1 MTAPPDSASHAAAQA
16 APSAAASR
24 VAEQAAPTATAN
36 RVAEQAARSSYGR
49 LIAILAA
56 TDRNIAAAED
66 ALSDAL
72 LAALD
77 HWQRYG
83 IPANPDAWLLTAARN
98 RQKNAARARSLRQR
112 AEPDLL
118 LHLTPP
124 PEDAPFPDERLALM
138 FVCAHPAIG
147 PAARAPLML
156 QTVLGLD
163 AARIARAFLAEPAA
177 MSQRLVRAKARIRD
191 TGLRFA
197 LPDPADLPDRL
208 AEVLDAIYAAFTQ
221 GWDGLDTPDAP
232 DALTGEAIWLARLLT
247 ALLPTEP
254 EPKGLLALML
264 YCTARHAARRDAS
277 GAFVPLERQDSRL
290 WNRDMVIEAEGL
302 LTDAARAARFGRYQ
316 CEAAIQSVLIQRPIT
331 GRLNLAA
338 LRTLYDL
345 LVAHTDGI
353 GARIGRAVI
362 LAESGDPAA
371 GLAALD
377 ALDPARIAGH
387 QPWWVARHR
396 IARLSGDDALA
407 QEALDTA
414 ISLTEDPALRAFL
427 IAQGPTSP
435 N

>member
-1 MTAPPDSASHAAAQA
+1 MTTQTAQRA
-16 APSAAASR
+16 
-24 VAEQAAPTATAN
+24 
-36 RVAEQAARSSYGR
+36 AEQAARLSYGR
-49 LIAILAA
+49 LVAILAA

-77 HWQRYG
+77 HWPRHG

-98 RQKNAARARSLRQR
+98 RRKNAARARSIRQR

-124 PEDAPFPDERLALM
+124 QDDAPFPDERLRLM
-138 FVCAHPAIG
+138 FVCAHPAID

-156 QTVLGLD
+156 QTVLGLE

-197 LPDPADLPDRL
+197 LPDATDLPDRL
-208 AEVLDAIYAAFTQ
+208 ADVLDAIYAAFTQ

-232 DALTGEAIWLARLLT
+232 DALTGEAIWLARLLV
-247 ALLPTEP
+247 ALLPDEP

-264 YCTARHAARRDAS
+264 YCTARRAARRDAS
-277 GAFVPLERQDSRL
+277 GAFVPLEAQDSRL

-302 LTDAARAARFGRYQ
+302 LTDAARATRFGRYQ
-316 CEAAIQSVLIQRPIT
+316 CEAAIQSVHIQRPIT

-353 GARIGRAVI
+353 GAQIGRAVI

-377 ALDPARIAGH
+377 ALDPARIALH

-396 IARLSGDDALA
+396 IARLAGDTDRAEAALREALA
-407 QEALDTA
+407 
-414 ISLTEDPALRAFL
+414 LTDDPATRAFL
-427 IAQGPTSP
+427 EAQTNPSP

>member
-1 MTAPPDSASHAAAQA
+1 MTTQPDAAERA
-16 APSAAASR
+16 A
-24 VAEQAAPTATAN
+24 EK
-36 RVAEQAARSSYGR
+36 AARSSYGR

-72 LAALD
+72 LSALD
-77 HWQRYG
+77 HWPRHG
-83 IPANPDAWLLTAARN
+83 IPANPEAWLLTAARN
-98 RQKNAARARSLRQR
+98 RQKNAARAQTNRQK

-118 LHLTPP
+118 LHLFL
-124 PEDAPFPDERLALM
+124 PEDAPFPDERLRLM
-138 FVCAHPAIG
+138 FVCAHPAID

-163 AARIARAFLAEPAA
+163 AARIARAFLTEPAA
-177 MSQRLVRAKARIRD
+177 MSQRLVRAKSRIRD

-197 LPDPADLPDRL
+197 LPEPADLPERL

-232 DALTGEAIWLARLLT
+232 DALTGEAIWLARLLV
-247 ALLPTEP
+247 ALLPEEP

-264 YCTARHAARRDAS
+264 YCTARRAARRDAA
-277 GAFVPLERQDSRL
+277 GAFVPLEHQDSRL
-290 WNRDMVIEAEGL
+290 WNRDLIIEAEGL

-316 CEAAIQSVLIQRPIT
+316 CEAAIQSVHIQRPIT
-331 GRLNLAA
+331 GRLNLTA

-353 GARIGRAVI
+353 GAQIGRAII
-362 LAESGDPAA
+362 LAESGDPNA

-377 ALDPARIAGH
+377 ALDPARVTAH

-396 IARLSGDDALA
+396 IARLSGDLDLA
-407 QEALDTA
+407 ETALDTA
-414 ISLTEDPALRAFL
+414 INLTEDPALRAFL
-427 IAQGPTSP
+427 RAQGPTSP